1 MAEKS
6 KEERKRQYQ
15 KQIADMHRQILDL
28 DVDTVVVSQSEIL
41 NRLPGLV
48 AAEASAVDEE
58 VHSLC
63 LTSRRQPRSFAK
75 RAHHLLDWICWLAP
89 EERLVTLR

>member
-28 DVDTVVVSQSEIL
+28 DPSRNSGVPLLKLVSTHNPAI
-41 NRLPGLV
+41 
-48 AAEASAVDEE
+48 
-58 VHSLC
+58 
-63 LTSRRQPRSFAK
+63 
-75 RAHHLLDWICWLAP
+75 
-89 EERLVTLR
+89 

>member
-28 DVDTVVVSQSEIL
+28 DPSRNSGVPLLKLVSKHAQSGNPMTVG
-41 NRLPGLV
+41 RHV
-48 AAEASAVDEE
+48 ADVPF
-58 VHSLC
+58 
-63 LTSRRQPRSFAK
+63 LTGCAGVG
-75 RAHHLLDWICWLAP
+75 D
-89 EERLVTLR
+89 

>member
-28 DVDTVVVSQSEIL
+28 DPSRNSGVPLLKLVSTHTPGNPLTVG
-41 NRLPGLV
+41 RHV
-48 AAEASAVDEE
+48 ADVPF
-58 VHSLC
+58 
-63 LTSRRQPRSFAK
+63 LTGCAGVG
-75 RAHHLLDWICWLAP
+75 D
-89 EERLVTLR
+89 

>member
-28 DVDTVVVSQSEIL
+28 DPSRNSGVPLLKLVSKHVQSGS
-41 NRLPGLV
+41 PFDG
-48 AAEASAVDEE
+48 
-58 VHSLC
+58 
-63 LTSRRQPRSFAK
+63 RSF
-75 RAHHLLDWICWLAP
+75 
-89 EERLVTLR
+89 

>member
-28 DVDTVVVSQSEIL
+28 DPSRNSGVPLLKLVSKHAQSGSLLTADVSDAFFVD
-41 NRLPGLV
+41 GL
-48 AAEASAVDEE
+48 
-58 VHSLC
+58 C
-63 LTSRRQPRSFAK
+63 RCR
-75 RAHHLLDWICWLAP
+75 
-89 EERLVTLR
+89 